1 MDVQASTERQVP
13 RSFTD
18 AGVAAVDRAISLLLA
33 FSETDAS
40 LSLSDL
46 ASRTGLYKST
56 ILRLMRS
63 LLHFSFMERDNAGR
77 FRIGPNAWRVGVL
90 FTRAVEIQDRLAPLV
105 HELGAK
111 TEESISV
118 YVPVLSPAPP
128 TRVCILRV
136 NSPHALRDHVELGDS
151 LPLGRG
157 GGGRMLRAYVAPE
170 GAEDEKIKDSG
181 YVLSF
186 GERRTGIGSAA
197 APIFG
202 AGNQL
207 VGSLTIS
214 APMARRQRSWF
225 VAQLPNL
232 IAAAREAT
240 MLLGGKRTMATRPLD
255 RVSKRKTPTNR
266 TARDQLRRKNNGTGA
281 KRHRK

>member
-1 MDVQASTERQVP
+1 MGTQTSTER
-13 RSFTD
+13 RETHDFAE

-33 FSETDAS
+33 FSETDTS
-40 LSLSDL
+40 LSLNEL

-56 ILRLMRS
+56 ILRLTRS
-63 LLHFSFMERDNAGR
+63 LLHFSFMERDADGR
-77 FRIGPNAWRVGVL
+77 FRIGPSAWRVGVL
-90 FTRAVEIQDRLAPLV
+90 FMRAVEIQDRLGCLV
-105 HELGAK
+105 RALGSK

-128 TRVCILRV
+128 TRVCILRC
-136 NSPHALRDHVELGDS
+136 NSPHSLRDHVELGDS

-157 GGGRMLRAYVAPE
+157 AGGRMLRAFVAPE
-170 GAEDEKIKDSG
+170 GAEDEKIRSSG

-186 GERRTGIGSAA
+186 GERRTGIGSVA

-202 AGNQL
+202 ADNQL

-214 APMARRQRSWF
+214 APMVRRERSWF
-225 VAQLPNL
+225 AAQVPHL

-240 MLLGGKRTMATRPLD
+240 MLLGGRRDASAALPR
-255 RVSKRKTPTNR
+255 RASVSKVPTNPK
-266 TARDQLRRKNNGTGA
+266 ARSQLRRKNNAVGA
-281 KRHRK
+281 KALLR